1 MRIIL
6 KDNTELAVSEN
17 CTATSIVSEFNSVED
32 IEEFRKKLTEDNLSS
47 FKYLNDEGTISG
59 EYKNYKFENVTYSE
73 QKNMFIA
80 IFNIKQLSDIE
91 IRLAAVEAE
100 QTTQNDAL
108 AEMSEVVYNE

>member
-6 KDNTELAVSEN
+6 KDNTDLTVSEN
-17 CTATSIVSEFNSVED
+17 CTATSIIAEFNSAED
-32 IEEFRKKLTEDNLSS
+32 IEKFRKKLTDDNLSS
-47 FKYLNDEGTISG
+47 FKYLNDDEKVSG
-59 EYKNYKFENVTYSE
+59 EYKNYKFEDVTYSE

-91 IRLAAVEAE
+91 VRLAAVEAE

-108 AEMSEVVYNE
+108 AEMSEVVYSE